1 MKRLKDNITHR
12 RADYTLTWLPALF
25 LALLLGCQDSKNQS
39 TIDEGF
45 DPSKDYFSTKTSIDH
60 AIGFDLVY
68 HKNWKEVQLYRHYN
82 DFVDTVKFAL
92 VQRGTPSPDGFS
104 ENRIVTIPSQRLASM
119 STTHLGMFEKLDA
132 LDVLKGIERAEYV
145 SSQNVKT
152 LVEEGKI
159 TELEP
164 SGTLNTELA
173 VNEGIEL
180 LLGVGYPNSQ
190 NDSYQ
195 ELENAGIPVLLN
207 ADWQE
212 KTLLGRA
219 EWMKLLAAL
228 LNKEALVNER
238 FGAMENEF
246 NEVLELVEAN
256 VQKGPST
263 ITGIAQG
270 DAWFVAGG
278 KSFAY
283 YILDL
288 AKVEYPWKNSEN
300 TGSLRLDFE
309 TVYAEG
315 LKADFWMVPSTA
327 KTLNEILQADS
338 RYADFKSFKNRNIYN
353 IYGRYTEGGGN
364 DYYESAV
371 VNPHLVLKDNIKVFH
386 PELLPNH
393 ELVYYNRLK

>member
-1 MKRLKDNITHR
+1 MKRQKTTITHR
-12 RADYTLTWLPALF
+12 RADYTLTWLPVFFFALF
-25 LALLLGCQDSKNQS
+25 LGCQS
-39 TIDEGF
+39 TSDRKIDDEF
-45 DPSKDYFSTKTSIDH
+45 DPSKDYFLTETSIDH

-68 HKNWKEVQLYRHYN
+68 HNNWKEVHLFRHYN
-82 DFVDTVKFAL
+82 DFIDTVSFAL
-92 VQRGTPSPDGFS
+92 VQRGTPMPDGFS
-104 ENRIVTIPSQRLASM
+104 SERIVEIPVQRLASM

-145 SSQNVKT
+145 SSEKVKA
-152 LVEEGKI
+152 LVAEGAI
-159 TELEP
+159 AELEP
-164 SGTLNTELA
+164 SGTINTELA
-173 VNEGIEL
+173 VSEGIEL
-180 LLGVGYPNSQ
+180 LLGVGFPNSQ

-195 ELENAGIPVLLN
+195 ELENAGISVLLN

-238 FGAMENEF
+238 FGAMETEF
-246 NEVLELVEAN
+246 NEVLSM
-256 VQKGPST
+256 VQQKVGKGPSA

-283 YILDL
+283 YLLDL
-288 AKVEYPWKNSEN
+288 AKVDYPWKDSEN

-327 KTLNEILQADS
+327 KTLDEILQADS
-338 RYADFKSFKNRNIYN
+338 RYADFKSFKNGNIYN
-353 IYGRYTEGGGN
+353 IYGTYTEGGGN

-371 VNPHLVLKDNIKVFH
+371 VNPHIVLKDNIKIFH
-386 PELLPNH
+386 PDLVPNH
-393 ELVYYNRLK
+393 KLVYYNRLK

>member
-1 MKRLKDNITHR
+1 MKRLKENITHR
-12 RADYTLTWLPALF
+12 RADYTLTWFPTLLI
-25 LALLLGCQDSKNQS
+25 ALLLGCQDSKNQN
-39 TIDEGF
+39 TVETDF
-45 DPSKDYFSTKTSIDH
+45 DPDKDYFISKTSIDH
-60 AIGFDLVY
+60 AIGFDIVY
-68 HKNWKEVQLYRHYN
+68 HNNWKELQLFRHYN
-82 DFVDTVKFAL
+82 DYVDTVKFAL
-92 VQRGTPSPDGFS
+92 VQEGTPAPENFS
-104 ENRIVTIPSQRLASM
+104 ALRVVSIPAKRLASM

-145 SSQNVKT
+145 SSENIRG
-152 LVEEGKI
+152 LVSDGKI
-159 TELEP
+159 KELEP
-164 SGTLNTELA
+164 AGSLNTELT
-173 VNEGIEL
+173 VNENIDL

-195 ELENAGIPVLLN
+195 ELENAGVPVLLN

-238 FGAMENEF
+238 FGAMEEEF
-246 NEVLELVEAN
+246 NEVLALVEAN
-256 VQKGPST
+256 VTKGPST
-263 ITGIAQG
+263 ITGLAQG

-288 AKVEYPWKNSEN
+288 ARVDYPWKNSEN

-309 TVYAEG
+309 TVYEEG

-327 KTLNEILQADS
+327 KTLDEILQADA
-338 RYADFKSFKNRNIYN
+338 RYADFKSFKNKSIYN

-371 VNPHLVLKDNIKVFH
+371 VNPHIVLKDNIKVFH
-386 PELLPNH
+386 PELLPDH
-393 ELVYYNRLK
+393 QLVYYNRLK

>member
-1 MKRLKDNITHR
+1 MKRQKTTITHR

-25 LALLLGCQDSKNQS
+25 FALFMGCQS
-39 TIDEGF
+39 TSNRKIDDEF
-45 DPSKDYFSTKTSIDH
+45 DPSTDYFLTKTSIDH

-68 HKNWKEVQLYRHYN
+68 HNNWKEVHLFRHYN
-82 DFVDTVKFAL
+82 DFIDTVRFAL
-92 VQRGTPSPDGFS
+92 VQRGTPTPDGFS
-104 ENRIVTIPSQRLASM
+104 PERTVEIPVKRLASM

-145 SSQNVKT
+145 SSEKVKN
-152 LVEEGKI
+152 LVAEGAI
-159 TELEP
+159 AELEP
-164 SGTLNTELA
+164 SGTINTELA
-173 VNEGIEL
+173 VNEEIKL
-180 LLGVGYPNSQ
+180 LLGVGFPNSQ

-238 FGAMENEF
+238 FGSMEAEF
-246 NEVLELVEAN
+246 NEVLSM
-256 VQKGPST
+256 VQQKVAKGASA

-283 YILDL
+283 YLLDL
-288 AKVEYPWKNSEN
+288 AKVDYPWKDSEN

-327 KTLNEILQADS
+327 KTLDEILQADS
-338 RYADFKSFKNRNIYN
+338 RYADFKSFKNGNIYN
-353 IYGRYTEGGGN
+353 IYGRYTEDGGN

-371 VNPHLVLKDNIKVFH
+371 VNPHIVLKDNIKIFH
-386 PELLPNH
+386 PDLVPNH
-393 ELVYYNRLK
+393 KLVYYNRLK

>member
-1 MKRLKDNITHR
+1 MKRLRNNITHR
-12 RADYTLTWLPALF
+12 RADYTLTWLPAL
-25 LALLLGCQDSKNQS
+25 LIALLLGCQDSKNQN
-39 TIDEGF
+39 TVDEGF
-45 DPSKDYFSTKTSIDH
+45 DPDRDYFPSKTSIDH

-68 HKNWKEVQLYRHYN
+68 HNNWKELLLFRHYN
-82 DFVDTVKFAL
+82 DYVDTIKFAL
-92 VQRGTPSPDGFS
+92 VQEGTPVPESFS
-104 ENRIVTIPSQRLASM
+104 ELRTVSIPVKRLASM

-145 SSQNVKT
+145 SSENIRR
-152 LVEEGKI
+152 LVNDGNIK
-159 TELEP
+159 ELEP
-164 SGTLNTELA
+164 AGSLNTELT
-173 VNEGIEL
+173 VNENIDL

-238 FGAMENEF
+238 FGAMEEEF
-246 NEVLELVEAN
+246 NEVLALVEAN
-256 VQKGPST
+256 VKKGPST
-263 ITGIAQG
+263 ITGLAQG

-309 TVYAEG
+309 TVYEEG

-327 KTLNEILQADS
+327 KTLDEILQADS
-338 RYADFKSFKNRNIYN
+338 RYADFKSFKNKSIYN

-371 VNPHLVLKDNIKVFH
+371 VNPHVVLKDNIKVFH
-386 PELLPNH
+386 PQLLPDH
-393 ELVYYNRLK
+393 QLVYYNRLK